1 MPVRALIETGFLLA
15 LNPRD
20 RNHGWALKL
29 LEEGRRGLVELYIS
43 PAAPVEASLILRGR
57 GLSEEEVREAL
68 EAMEDAILL
77 YTRPR
82 YVQLSLAHAALA
94 ARFRSRHPELT
105 FFDSL
110 HAAVAVAEG
119 LAYYDLDGVLKR
131 IIEEE
136 RGVGP

>member
-1 MPVRALIETGFLLA
+1 MPVRALVETGFLLA

-43 PAAPVEASLILRGR
+43 PAAPVEVSLILRSR

-82 YVQLSLAHAALA
+82 YVQLSLVHVALA
-94 ARFRSRHPELT
+94 ARFRSRHSELT

-119 LAYYDLDGVLKR
+119 LAYYDLDGVLRR

-136 RGVGP
+136 RGVRS

>member
-43 PAAPVEASLILRGR
+43 PAAPVEVSLILRSR

-82 YVQLSLAHAALA
+82 YVQLSLVHVALA
-94 ARFRSRHPELT
+94 ARFRSRHSELT

-119 LAYYDLDGVLKR
+119 LAYYDLDGVLRR

-136 RGVGP
+136 RGVRS